1 MAAAAPLQGATA
13 VSAPPAALVEAVQ
26 TNCHIA
32 DARHAQD
39 LSLCTF
45 LLQMR
50 EFHRWERGLALDA
63 PLERGEV
70 GAWIARREALW
81 AELEAREFVRL
92 PVGAAAEGSAPF
104 DLAAVNAELQPQ
116 GWVYGAGWARAQRA
130 SFFLAA
136 LSELRPLEDEGLVV
150 QVCGH
155 EWARGLFAP
164 PAVLCGDTIVLR
176 RESMARWLWEKFEVF
191 GLKRADGPFK
201 AVARAY
207 GLEHDFLGGLP
218 RMLDEQGETLILHE
232 IGEHRAGRRLGPA
245 WGEVRLG
252 LDDRRGELL
261 LRAVRDHLA
270 DLGTTLPVLLARGDA
285 VSLHFWFAGYDGLRR
300 QLFPG
305 LADAYRAW
313 CEGDGGAALEQACAA
328 GACHFDDLAARVL
341 ELHLAHGSTAAR
353 PIAALLSAPQAVC
366 GP

>member
-1 MAAAAPLQGATA
+1 MTH
-13 VSAPPAALVEAVQ
+13 PPAALIGAVQ

-50 EFHRWERGLALDA
+50 EFHRWERGLPLDA
-63 PLERGEV
+63 PLVRAEV
-70 GAWIARREALW
+70 GAWISRREALW
-81 AELEAREFVRL
+81 AKLEERDFVEVPL
-92 PVGAAAEGSAPF
+92 PGSTRAFAPF
-104 DLAAVNAELQPQ
+104 DVEALNAALEPA
-116 GWVYGAGWARAQRA
+116 GWVYGAGWAGAQRPA
-130 SFFLAA
+130 FFVAELQ
-136 LSELRPLEDEGLVV
+136 ELRRIEAEGLVV
-150 QVCGH
+150 QVCGR

-164 PAVLCGDTIVLR
+164 PAALSGDTIVLR

-207 GLEHDFLGGLP
+207 DLERDFLAGLP
-218 RMLDEQGETLILHE
+218 RMLDEQAETLILHE

-245 WGEVRLG
+245 WGEIRLA
-252 LDDRRGELL
+252 LDERRSELL

-270 DLGTTLPVLLARGDA
+270 DLGTTLPALLERADA
-285 VSLHFWFAGYDGLRR
+285 VSLHFWFAGYDGLRK

-313 CEGDGGAALEQACAA
+313 CEGDGGAALRQACAA
-328 GACHFDDLAARVL
+328 GECHFEDLAAQVL
-341 ELHLAHGSTAAR
+341 EMHLEHGSAAGR
-353 PIAALLSAPQAVC
+353 HIGALLAAPQAVC

>member
-1 MAAAAPLQGATA
+1 MSGPG
-13 VSAPPAALVEAVQ
+13 AALRKAVQ

-39 LSLCTF
+39 LGLCTF

-50 EFHRWERGLALDA
+50 EFHRWERGLPLDA
-63 PLERGEV
+63 PLVRAEI

-81 AELEAREFVRL
+81 AELEPRDFVAL
-92 PVGAAAEGSAPF
+92 PLDGGRHAGEPF
-104 DLAAVNAELQPQ
+104 DVDAVNAVLQRQ
-116 GWVYGAGWARAQRA
+116 GMVYGAGWAGADRPA
-130 SFFLAA
+130 FFLA
-136 LSELRPLEDEGLVV
+136 ELIERRPIEAEGLVV
-150 QVCGH
+150 QVCGR

-164 PAVLCGDTIVLR
+164 PAALSGDTVVLR

-207 GLEHDFLGGLP
+207 DLERDFLAGLP
-218 RMLDEQGETLILHE
+218 RLLDEQSETLILHE

-245 WGEVRLG
+245 WGAIRLG
-252 LDDRRGELL
+252 LDDRRSELL

-270 DLGTTLPVLLARGDA
+270 DLGTTLPALIERGDG
-285 VSLHFWFAGYDGLRR
+285 VSLHFWFASYDGLRK

-305 LADAYRAW
+305 LAGAYRAW
-313 CEGDGGAALEQACAA
+313 CEGDGSAALEQACAA
-328 GACHFDDLAARVL
+328 GARHFDDLAGQVL
-341 ELHLAHGSTAAR
+341 DLHAGHGSAANR
-353 PIAALLSAPQAVC
+353 HIAALLASPRAVC

>member
-1 MAAAAPLQGATA
+1 MSRPAAALRH
-13 VSAPPAALVEAVQ
+13 AVQ

-50 EFHRWERGLALDA
+50 EFHRWERGLPLDA
-63 PLERGEV
+63 PLVRADV
-70 GAWIARREALW
+70 GAWIARRESLW
-81 AELEAREFVRL
+81 AELEAREFVAL
-92 PVGAAAEGSAPF
+92 PIGGSQPVHPPF
-104 DLAAVNAELQPQ
+104 DVDAVNAALQAQ
-116 GWVYGAGWARAQRA
+116 GLVYGAGWESAQRPT
-130 SFFLAA
+130 FFLADLIERRHLDA
-136 LSELRPLEDEGLVV
+136 EGLVV
-150 QVCGH
+150 QVCGR
-155 EWARGLFAP
+155 EWARGLAAP
-164 PAVLCGDTIVLR
+164 PAVLSGDTIVLR

-207 GLEHDFLGGLP
+207 GLERDFIGGLP
-218 RMLDEQGETLILHE
+218 RLLDEQAETLILHE

-245 WGEVRLG
+245 WGEIRLG
-252 LDDRRGELL
+252 LDDRRSELL

-270 DLGTTLPVLLARGDA
+270 DLGTTLPALIERGDA

-300 QLFPG
+300 LLFPG
-305 LADAYRAW
+305 LAGAYRAW
-313 CEGDGGAALEQACAA
+313 CEGDDGAALQQACAA
-328 GACHFDDLAARVL
+328 GACHFDDLAGEVL
-341 ELHLAHGSTAAR
+341 ELHLEHGSAAHR
-353 PIAALLSAPQAVC
+353 HISALLSSPQAVC

>member
-1 MAAAAPLQGATA
+1 MTRPAAALR
-13 VSAPPAALVEAVQ
+13 EAVQ
-26 TNCHIA
+26 INCHIA

-50 EFHRWERGLALDA
+50 EFHRWERGLPLNA
-63 PLERGEV
+63 PLVRSEI

-81 AELEAREFVRL
+81 ADLEAREFAAL
-92 PVGAAAEGSAPF
+92 PLGDGRAPGEPF
-104 DLAAVNAELQPQ
+104 GVEAVNALLAPQ
-116 GWVYGAGWARAQRA
+116 GLVYGAGWESARRPA
-130 SFFLAA
+130 FFLAE
-136 LSELRPLEDEGLVV
+136 LIELRPIAAEGLVV
-150 QVCGH
+150 QVCGR

-164 PAVLCGDTIVLR
+164 PAALAGDTVVLR

-207 GLEHDFLGGLP
+207 DLESDFLAGLP
-218 RMLDEQGETLILHE
+218 RMLDEQAETLILHE

-245 WGEVRLG
+245 WGEIRLA
-252 LDDRRGELL
+252 LDDRRSELL
-261 LRAVRDHLA
+261 LRAVRDQIA
-270 DLGTTLPVLLARGDA
+270 DLGTTLPALIERGDA
-285 VSLHFWFAGYDGLRR
+285 VSLHFWFAGYDGLRK

-305 LADAYRAW
+305 LAEAYRAW
-313 CEGDGGAALEQACAA
+313 CEGDGAAALQQACAA
-328 GACHFDDLAARVL
+328 GACHFEDLAAQVL
-341 ELHLAHGSTAAR
+341 ELHLVHGSAASR
-353 PIAALLSAPQAVC
+353 PIAALLASPQAVC

>member
-1 MAAAAPLQGATA
+1 MTRPAAALR
-13 VSAPPAALVEAVQ
+13 EAVQ

-50 EFHRWERGLALDA
+50 EFHRWERGLPLDA
-63 PLERGEV
+63 PLVRSEI

-81 AELEAREFVRL
+81 ADLEAREFVAL
-92 PVGAAAEGSAPF
+92 PLGEGRAPGDAF
-104 DLAAVNAELQPQ
+104 DVEAVNASLQSQ
-116 GWVYGAGWARAQRA
+116 GLVYGAGWESAQRPA
-130 SFFLAA
+130 FFLA
-136 LSELRPLEDEGLVV
+136 ELIEQRPLAAEGLVV
-150 QVCGH
+150 QVCGR
-155 EWARGLFAP
+155 EWARGLFSP
-164 PAVLCGDTIVLR
+164 PAALAGDTVVLR

-207 GLEHDFLGGLP
+207 DLERDFLAGLP
-218 RMLDEQGETLILHE
+218 RLLDEQAETLILHE

-245 WGEVRLG
+245 WGEIRLA
-252 LDDRRGELL
+252 LDDRRSELL

-270 DLGTTLPVLLARGDA
+270 DLGTTLPALIERGDA
-285 VSLHFWFAGYDGLRR
+285 VSLHFWFAGYDGLRK

-305 LADAYRAW
+305 LAEAYRAW
-313 CEGDGGAALEQACAA
+313 CEGDGASALQHACAA
-328 GACHFDDLAARVL
+328 GACHFDDLAAEVL
-341 ELHLAHGSTAAR
+341 ELHREHGSTAVR
-353 PIAALLSAPQAVC
+353 SVAALLGSPRAVC

>member
-1 MAAAAPLQGATA
+1 MIRPAAALR
-13 VSAPPAALVEAVQ
+13 EAVQ

-50 EFHRWERGLALDA
+50 EFHRWERGLPLDA
-63 PLERGEV
+63 PLVRSEI

-81 AELEAREFVRL
+81 ADLEAREFVAL
-92 PVGAAAEGSAPF
+92 PLGDGGEPGAFDVGT
-104 DLAAVNAELQPQ
+104 VNATLQLQ
-116 GWVYGAGWARAQRA
+116 GLVYGAGWESAQRPA
-130 SFFLAA
+130 FFLA
-136 LSELRPLEDEGLVV
+136 ELIEQRAIAAEGLVV
-150 QVCGH
+150 QVCGR

-164 PAVLCGDTIVLR
+164 PAALAGDTVVLR

-207 GLEHDFLGGLP
+207 GLERDFMAGLP
-218 RMLDEQGETLILHE
+218 RLIDEQSETLILHE
-232 IGEHRAGRRLGPA
+232 IGEHRAGRHLGPA
-245 WGEVRLG
+245 WGEIRLA
-252 LDDRRGELL
+252 LDDRRSVLL

-270 DLGTTLPVLLARGDA
+270 DLGTTLPALVERGDE
-285 VSLHFWFAGYDGLRR
+285 VSLHFWFAGYDGLRK

-305 LADAYRAW
+305 LAGAYRAW
-313 CEGDGGAALEQACAA
+313 CEGDGGAALQQACEA
-328 GACHFDDLAARVL
+328 GACHFDDLAAQVL
-341 ELHLAHGSTAAR
+341 GLHLEHGTAAQR
-353 PIAALLSAPQAVC
+353 HISALLSSPQAVC

>member
-1 MAAAAPLQGATA
+1 MSRPAAALRQ
-13 VSAPPAALVEAVQ
+13 AVQ

-50 EFHRWERGLALDA
+50 EFHRWERGLPLDA
-63 PLERGEV
+63 PLVRSEI

-81 AELEAREFVRL
+81 AELEASEFVAL
-92 PVGAAAEGSAPF
+92 PLGDGRETGTPF
-104 DLAAVNAELQPQ
+104 GVDAVNAVLAPQ
-116 GWVYGAGWARAQRA
+116 GLVYGAGWESARRPA
-130 SFFLAA
+130 FFLAE
-136 LSELRPLEDEGLVV
+136 LIELRPIAAEGLVV
-150 QVCGH
+150 QMCGR
-155 EWARGLFAP
+155 EWARGLAAP
-164 PAVLCGDTIVLR
+164 PAVLAGDTIVLR

-207 GLEHDFLGGLP
+207 GLERDFMAGLP
-218 RMLDEQGETLILHE
+218 RLLDEQAETLILHE

-245 WGEVRLG
+245 WGEIRLA
-252 LDDRRGELL
+252 LDDRRSELL

-270 DLGTTLPVLLARGDA
+270 DLGTTLPALVERGDA

-305 LADAYRAW
+305 LAEAYRAW
-313 CEGDGGAALEQACAA
+313 CEGDAGAALQQACEA
-328 GACHFDDLAARVL
+328 GACHFDDLAGQVLDLHL
-341 ELHLAHGSTAAR
+341 ELGTAAHR
-353 PIAALLSAPQAVC
+353 QVAALLSSPQAVC

>member
-1 MAAAAPLQGATA
+1 VTRPAAALR
-13 VSAPPAALVEAVQ
+13 EAVQ

-50 EFHRWERGLALDA
+50 EFHRWERGLPLDA
-63 PLERGEV
+63 PLVRSEI

-81 AELEAREFVRL
+81 AGLEAREFVAL
-92 PVGAAAEGSAPF
+92 PLGDGRDPGEAF
-104 DLAAVNAELQPQ
+104 DVEAVNASLQSQ
-116 GWVYGAGWARAQRA
+116 GLVYGAGWESAQRPA
-130 SFFLAA
+130 FFLAE
-136 LSELRPLEDEGLVV
+136 LIELRPVAAEGLVV
-150 QVCGH
+150 QVCGR

-164 PAVLCGDTIVLR
+164 PAALAGDTVVLR

-207 GLEHDFLGGLP
+207 DLERDFLAGLP
-218 RMLDEQGETLILHE
+218 RLLDEQAETLILHE

-245 WGEVRLG
+245 WGEIRLA
-252 LDDRRGELL
+252 LDDRRSELL

-270 DLGTTLPVLLARGDA
+270 DLGTTLPALIERGDA

-305 LADAYRAW
+305 LAEAYRAW

-328 GACHFDDLAARVL
+328 GACHFDDLAGQVL
-341 ELHLAHGSTAAR
+341 ELHREHGSSAGR
-353 PIAALLSAPQAVC
+353 PIAALLGSPRAVC

>member
-1 MAAAAPLQGATA
+1 MSRPAAALRA
-13 VSAPPAALVEAVQ
+13 AVQ

-50 EFHRWERGLALDA
+50 EFHRWERGLPLDA
-63 PLERGEV
+63 PLVRAEV

-81 AELEAREFVRL
+81 AELESREFEAL
-92 PVGAAAEGSAPF
+92 PLGDGLEAGQPFGA
-104 DLAAVNAELQPQ
+104 DAVNAVLVPQ
-116 GWVYGAGWARAQRA
+116 GLAYGAGWESALRPV
-130 SFFLAA
+130 FFLA
-136 LSELRPLEDEGLVV
+136 ELVERRIIEPEGLVV
-150 QVCGH
+150 QVCGR
-155 EWARGLFAP
+155 EWARGLAAP
-164 PAVLCGDTIVLR
+164 PAVLSGDTIVLR

-207 GLEHDFLGGLP
+207 DLERDFLAGLP
-218 RMLDEQGETLILHE
+218 RLLDEQSETLILHE

-245 WGEVRLG
+245 WGEIRLAT
-252 LDDRRGELL
+252 DARRSELL

-270 DLGTTLPVLLARGDA
+270 DLGTTLPALLARGDG
-285 VSLHFWFAGYDGLRR
+285 VSLHFWFAGYDGLRQ

-305 LADAYRAW
+305 LMGAYRAW
-313 CEGDGGAALEQACAA
+313 CEGDGGAALQQACAS
-328 GACHFDDLAARVL
+328 GACHFDDLAGEVL
-341 ELHLAHGSTAAR
+341 ELHLAHGSAAHR
-353 PIAALLSAPQAVC
+353 HIAALLSSPQAVC

>member
-1 MAAAAPLQGATA
+1 MSRP
-13 VSAPPAALVEAVQ
+13 SAALRDAVQ

-50 EFHRWERGLALDA
+50 EFHRWERGLRLDA
-63 PLERGEV
+63 PLVRAEI

-81 AELEAREFVRL
+81 TELESREFVEL
-92 PVGAAAEGSAPF
+92 PLGDGFAPRQPF
-104 DLAAVNAELQPQ
+104 DVGAVNAALQSQ
-116 GWVYGAGWARAQRA
+116 GLVYGAGWESSRRPT
-130 SFFLAA
+130 FFLA
-136 LSELRPLEDEGLVV
+136 ELLERRRIDAEGLVV
-150 QVCGH
+150 QVCGR
-155 EWARGLFAP
+155 EWARGLAAP
-164 PAVLCGDTIVLR
+164 PAVLSGDTVVLR

-207 GLEHDFLGGLP
+207 DLERDFLAGLP
-218 RMLDEQGETLILHE
+218 RLLDEQAETLILHE

-245 WGEVRLG
+245 WGEIRLS
-252 LDDRRGELL
+252 LDDRRSELL
-261 LRAVRDHLA
+261 LRAVRDHIA
-270 DLGTTLPVLLARGDA
+270 DLGTTLPTLVERGDG
-285 VSLHFWFAGYDGLRR
+285 VSLHFWFAGYDGLRQ

-305 LADAYRAW
+305 LTGAYRAW
-313 CEGDGGAALEQACAA
+313 CEGDGGAALQQACAA
-328 GACHFDDLAARVL
+328 GACHFDDLAGQVL
-341 ELHLAHGSTAAR
+341 ELHLAQGSAAAR
-353 PIAALLSAPQAVC
+353 HIAALLASPQAVC